1 MADAGNNDQPWY
13 ETFDDVFW
21 LTIASSFFA
30 FLAVMLRACLKSR
43 CTSISCLGLECKRD
57 LSKEVDTDDI
67 KLDIEPPSRQP
78 HSPAPSMSASEF
90 NDVGSLPLT
99 RA

>member
-1 MADAGNNDQPWY
+1 MADEQADVPWY

-43 CTSISCLGLECKRD
+43 CTSISMCGLECQRD
-57 LSKEVDTDDI
+57 LSKEVDTNDI
-67 KLDIEPPSRQP
+67 KLDIEPSK
-78 HSPAPSMSASEF
+78 APPNTPRSMSDFSEIQEGRELSQ
-90 NDVGSLPLT
+90 VE
-99 RA
+99 

>member
-1 MADAGNNDQPWY
+1 MADAEQPWY

-21 LTIASSFFA
+21 LTISGSFFA

-43 CTSISCLGLECKRD
+43 CTSISMCGLECKRD
-57 LSKEVDTDDI
+57 LSKEVDTNDI
-67 KLDIEPPSRQP
+67 KLDIEPPSRQAN
-78 HSPAPSMSASEF
+78 SPAPSMSSSEF
-90 NDVGSLPLT
+90 NEVGSLPLT

>member
-1 MADAGNNDQPWY
+1 MADEQADVPWY

-43 CTSISCLGLECKRD
+43 CTSISMCGLECHRD
-57 LSKEVDTDDI
+57 LSKEVDTNDI
-67 KLDIEPPSRQP
+67 KLDIEPSK
-78 HSPAPSMSASEF
+78 APPNTPRSMSDFSEIQEGRELSQ
-90 NDVGSLPLT
+90 VE
-99 RA
+99 

>member
-1 MADAGNNDQPWY
+1 MADTADNQPWY

-43 CTSISCLGLECKRD
+43 CTSISMCGLECKRD

-67 KLDIEPPSRQP
+67 KLNIEPPK
-78 HSPAPSMSASEF
+78 APPSTPRSMSDFSEIQE
-90 NDVGSLPLT
+90 G
-99 RA
+99 RE

>member
-1 MADAGNNDQPWY
+1 MADEQADIPWY

-43 CTSISCLGLECKRD
+43 CTSISMCGLECHRD
-57 LSKEVDTDDI
+57 LSKEVDTNDI
-67 KLDIEPPSRQP
+67 KLDIEPSK
-78 HSPAPSMSASEF
+78 APPNTPRSMSDFSEIQEGRELSQ
-90 NDVGSLPLT
+90 VE
-99 RA
+99 